1 MTEKEGVIMV
11 TNTMGNTVTIGQSE
25 FKTLIDD
32 LVKANVEL
40 ATIKEADKYREKY
53 TSEQLAPLYEAFTK
67 AQAEFKV
74 PKKNRNVKVET
85 KSGNNYTFNY
95 ADLSSIRDA
104 TVPALNKHGLTF
116 RQQEIFDSGMVAIR
130 SIITYKTGVHI
141 EQIDAPLT
149 YNAQDAQ
156 KARSITT
163 YLRRYSMSNMLGV
176 VAEDDDDNNI
186 ASGNDFAFVN
196 NNENQHAPKQMQQG
210 NMMSQGMPN
219 QMQNRSTAN
228 QGNYN
233 NQDTQNYTSK
243 GNTSEEDNFPF

>member
-1 MTEKEGVIMV
+1 MS
-11 TNTMGNTVTIGQSE
+11 TNTTENTVTIGQSE
-25 FKTLIDD
+25 LKTLIDD
-32 LVKANVEL
+32 LIKTNVEL
-40 ATIKEADKYREKY
+40 ATINEADKYRGKY
-53 TSEQLAPLYEAFTK
+53 TPEQLAPLYEAFTK
-67 AQAEFKV
+67 AQAEFKA

-130 SIITYKTGVHI
+130 SIITHKSGVSI
-141 EQIDAPLT
+141 EQVDAPLS
-149 YNAQDAQ
+149 YNASDAQ

-186 ASGNDFAFVN
+186 ASGNNFAFVN
-196 NNENQHAPKQMQQG
+196 NNESQHAPNQMQQG
-210 NMMSQGMPN
+210 NMMNQGMPN
-219 QMQNRSTAN
+219 QMQNRNMTNQSN
-228 QGNYN
+228 YSEQGNR
-233 NQDTQNYTSK
+233 NYVPK
-243 GNTSEEDNFPF
+243 GNTPVDDGVPF